1 MGTQES
7 NMFFGGGGFPG
18 GFDPDDMGGG
28 GGRSRKKA
36 DTTGLY
42 KLLGVEK
49 SSSEAEIKKAYK
61 KLAMKH
67 HPDKGGDPEKFKEM
81 TAAQAVLTDPDK
93 RKRYDQGGMEAVEG
107 GGGGGGDDLMDM
119 MFGGGRGGRNRGPK
133 KGQDV
138 VRPLQVSL
146 EDLYMGVTKKLRITR
161 QTIDKEKGVKKCSTC
176 GGQGVVVRTIRM
188 GPMIQQMQQPC
199 SACEGQGYTYDMTRT
214 TEVLEVNVQKGAPDG
229 HKIVFHNKADEIP
242 DGDAGDVV
250 FVLKEKPHDLFY
262 RHGADLYIKKK
273 INLVEALCGF
283 CMEIPKLDGRT
294 LVVKTNPGEVTNITT
309 FDPKK
314 ADAEDEVGWEVMEGF
329 DCDLDDMAQAD
340 SADVDMLKKAV
351 AKGQLKGKGIGCFV
365 VQGGRTTF
373 KKGTREEC
381 IKAKSSASGATMY
394 VLADASTGAKSRMMK
409 AVEGEGLPL
418 MRDPYQF
425 GNLFLQLEIEFP
437 TELSEDAVSTLKSVL
452 PAPLNS
458 SSADEEAENV
468 DTHFVSTMDPV
479 ASHKD
484 GIFQTKDAMDSDD
497 DEGGM
502 GGQRVQ
508 CAQQ

>member
-49 SSSEAEIKKAYK
+49 SATEAEIKKAYK

-81 TAAQAVLTDPDK
+81 TAAQAVLTDPEK
-93 RKRYDQGGMEAVEG
+93 RRRYDQGGMEAVEG

-119 MFGGGRGGRNRGPK
+119 MFGGGGRRKQGPR

-161 QTIDKEKGVKKCSTC
+161 QTIDKEKGVKKCSEC
-176 GGQGVVVRTIRM
+176 NGQGVVVRTIRM

-199 SACEGQGYTYDMTRT
+199 GSCEGQGFSYDMKRT

-250 FVLKEKPHDLFY
+250 FVLKEKPHDTFTRY
-262 RHGADLYIKKK
+262 GADLYIKKK
-273 INLVEALCGF
+273 ISLLEALTGF
-283 CMEIPKLDGRT
+283 EMELPKLDGRT
-294 LVVKTNPGEVTNITT
+294 LVIKTKPGEATPIQTY
-309 FDPKK
+309 DPLK
-314 ADAEDEVGWEVMEGF
+314 ADADGGDVGWEVLENT

-340 SADVDMLKKAV
+340 SAQ
-351 AKGQLKGKGIGCFV
+351 GQGDRLLCRIGGARYL
-365 VQGGRTTF
+365 QAWY
-373 KKGTREEC
+373 TRR
-381 IKAKSSASGATMY
+381 
-394 VLADASTGAKSRMMK
+394 VH
-409 AVEGEGLPL
+409 EGE
-418 MRDPYQF
+418 
-425 GNLFLQLEIEFP
+425 
-437 TELSEDAVSTLKSVL
+437 VL
-452 PAPLNS
+452 LL
-458 SSADEEAENV
+458 
-468 DTHFVSTMDPV
+468 
-479 ASHKD
+479 
-484 GIFQTKDAMDSDD
+484 G
-497 DEGGM
+497 
-502 GGQRVQ
+502 
-508 CAQQ
+508 